1 MPRNPSPGT
10 PHDELTVALMHDER
24 YLNVWH
30 AYHRTYVALVNDVLR
45 LTHPVE
51 RRMDFRG
58 D

>member
-1 MPRNPSPGT
+1 MTPGPGLPVDDFAT
-10 PHDELTVALMHDER
+10 ELMRDER

-30 AYHRTYVALVNDVLR
+30 AYHRSYMALVNDVLR

-51 RRMDFRG
+51 RRADLHR